1 MIWLWVLLAAAL
13 TIGGI
18 FWLGRLPAAARP
30 LAGAAVMLGLAG
42 YALQGHPSLPGK
54 PVMLAEEPGGFGA
67 EIIEQRQGMAERFG
81 PAAQWLGLPDGFAAT
96 GPPELSRKTNEKGDG
111 KDNAN
116 VRNARRR
123 GGDG

>member
-18 FWLGRLPAAARP
+18 FWLGRLPTAARP

-54 PVMLAEEPGGFGA
+54 PVMLAEEPEGFGEA
-67 EIIEQRQGMAERFG
+67 ITAHRQGLAERFG
-81 PAAQWLGLPDGFAAT
+81 PEAHSSG
-96 GPPELSRKTNEKGDG
+96 ESRVGH
-111 KDNAN
+111 
-116 VRNARRR
+116 ARARTCRTR
-123 GGDG
+123 GRPAH

>member
-54 PVMLAEEPGGFGA
+54 PVMVAEEPEGFGEA
-67 EIIEQRQGMAERFG
+67 RSEERRVG
-81 PAAQWLGLPDGFAAT
+81 KECGSACRSRWSTYHYKKNHTLKTQDTSTSRDSSRCAQC
-96 GPPELSRKTNEKGDG
+96 
-111 KDNAN
+111 
-116 VRNARRR
+116 V
-123 GGDG
+123 